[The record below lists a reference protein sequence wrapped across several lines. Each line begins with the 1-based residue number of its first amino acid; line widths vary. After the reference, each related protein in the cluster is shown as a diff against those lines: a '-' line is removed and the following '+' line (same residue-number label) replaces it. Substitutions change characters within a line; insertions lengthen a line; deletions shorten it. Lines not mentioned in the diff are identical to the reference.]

1 MAVAVLLVS
10 GPWYPWCPYVMATP
24 VLVTNPTMGDSNNS
38 FTHGMHAW
46 THNSLSYHCTSQW
59 IVGFSRRN
67 LWVGSELYDELDCGE
82 ILSWSSDVLHGAARQ
97 SRLYLLFG
105 QHYAARFM
113 WSFYP
118 RCGHGGHSDHICYKW
133 EWHREPDTGHLYEWS
148 PCLRCPAPAACW
160 AGIGFSWTFLKIIFL
175 TLSSLSSVQCNAG
188 WCLVQCGGFDWDLSN
203 KSIHMN

>member
-24 VLVTNPTMGDSNNS
+24 VQVTNPTTGDSNNS
-38 FTHGMHAW
+38 FTCGMHTW

-113 WSFYP
+113 WSLYP